1 MLLLLQSGAGHRAG
15 PPARH
20 VPALLYCPAPLLLRP
35 SVPHPLTDSQ
45 AWLQAQAAAGSQ
57 DGLEQRQLQRLVQR
71 AGAARQGSV
80 GGAALIN
87 QPTACLI
94 DCLSV

>member
-1 MLLLLQSGAGHRAG
+1 MVLLLQSGAGHRAG

-20 VPALLYCPAPLLLRP
+20 VSALMHCPASLLLCP
-35 SVPHPLTDSQ
+35 GVPHPFTDSQ
-45 AWLQAQAAAGSQ
+45 AWLQAQAAAGPQ
-57 DGLEQRQLQRLVQR
+57 DGLEQRQLQRLFPR

-87 QPTACLI
+87 QSTDCLI
-94 DCLSV
+94 V